1 MDHRGQVACHPR
13 GHEPT
18 GTKMDNLTN
27 TQIVK
32 LVEER
37 CLHPGPFEEFAA
49 RLLDLQVIRQT
60 YDVISD
66 ELFFY
71 SADQL
76 LLQFHATDLKGYSHS
91 QPFMIMEEFNSGVLE
106 KALEDFDAGKISVV
120 EFHRQLALSGIVY
133 VSVHIPTRK
142 IYYLSQ
148 DGQFYLES
156 F

>member
-1 MDHRGQVACHPR
+1 MN
-13 GHEPT
+13 
-18 GTKMDNLTN
+18 NLPN
-27 TQIVK
+27 AEI
-32 LVEER
+32 LSIVEER
-37 CLHPGPFEEFAA
+37 CLHPGPFEEFTA
-49 RLLDLQVIRQT
+49 RLLDLKVIRQT
-60 YDVISD
+60 YDVVSD

-76 LLQFHATDLKGYSHS
+76 LLQLHATDVKGYNHS
-91 QPFMIMEEFNSGVLE
+91 QPFVIADEFNSGILE

-120 EFHRQLALSGIVY
+120 EFHRQLASSGVVY
-133 VSVHIPTRK
+133 VSVHIPIRK

>member
-1 MDHRGQVACHPR
+1 
-13 GHEPT
+13 
-18 GTKMDNLTN
+18 MDNLPN
-27 TQIVK
+27 AQIIG

-37 CLHPGPFEEFAA
+37 CHHPGPFEEFTA

-60 YDVISD
+60 YDVVGD

-76 LLQFHATDLKGYSHS
+76 LLQLPATDVKGYSRS
-91 QPFMIMEEFNSGVLE
+91 FPFVVGEKFNQRMLE
-106 KALEDFDAGKISVV
+106 KALEDFDSGKLSVV
-120 EFHRQLALSGIVY
+120 EFHKQLALAGIVY
-133 VSVHIPTRK
+133 VSVHIPARK

-148 DGQFYLES
+148 DGQSYLEL

>member
-1 MDHRGQVACHPR
+1 M
-13 GHEPT
+13 E
-18 GTKMDNLTN
+18 NLAN
-27 TQIVK
+27 AQIISI
-32 LVEER
+32 VEER
-37 CLHPGPFEEFAA
+37 CLHPGPFEEFTA

-60 YDVISD
+60 YDVVSD

-76 LLQFHATDLKGYSHS
+76 LLQLHATDVKGYVHS
-91 QPFMIMEEFNSGVLE
+91 QPFVIAEEFNLRILE
-106 KALEDFDAGKISVV
+106 KSLEDFDSGKITVV
-120 EFHRQLALSGIVY
+120 EFHKQLASAGIVY

-148 DGQFYLES
+148 DGQFYLEC

>member
-1 MDHRGQVACHPR
+1 
-13 GHEPT
+13 
-18 GTKMDNLTN
+18 MDNLPN
-27 TQIVK
+27 AQIIK
-32 LVEER
+32 IVEER
-37 CLHPGPFEEFAA
+37 YLHPGPFEEFTA

-60 YDVISD
+60 YDVVSD

-76 LLQFHATDLKGYSHS
+76 LLRLPVADLKGYSHPA
-91 QPFMIMEEFNSGVLE
+91 PFVIREVFNQRILE
-106 KALEDFDAGKISVV
+106 KALEDFDSGKISVV
-120 EFHRQLALSGIVY
+120 EFHKQVASAGIVY

>member
-1 MDHRGQVACHPR
+1 MHSKPH
-13 GHEPT
+13 
-18 GTKMDNLTN
+18 
-27 TQIVK
+27 
-32 LVEER
+32 
-37 CLHPGPFEEFAA
+37 LHPGSFEEFTA

-60 YDVISD
+60 YDVITD

-76 LLQFHATDLKGYSHS
+76 LLQFPTTDLKGYTPSD
-91 QPFMIMEEFNSGVLE
+91 PFVIGEEFNLDMLE
-106 KALEDFDAGKISVV
+106 KALEDFDSGKISVT
-120 EFHRQLALSGIVY
+120 EFHKQVAASGIVY

>member
-1 MDHRGQVACHPR
+1 
-13 GHEPT
+13 
-18 GTKMDNLTN
+18 MDNLPI
-27 TQIVK
+27 TQIIS

-37 CLHPGPFEEFAA
+37 CLHPGPFEEFTA

-71 SADQL
+71 STDQL
-76 LLQFHATDLKGYSHS
+76 LLQLSATDVKGYSHS
-91 QPFMIMEEFNSGVLE
+91 QSFVFSKEFNLSMLE
-106 KALEDFDAGKISVV
+106 KALEDFDAKKISVAN
-120 EFHRQLALSGIVY
+120 FHRQLALSGIVY
-133 VSVHIPTRK
+133 VSVHIPARK

>member
-1 MDHRGQVACHPR
+1 
-13 GHEPT
+13 
-18 GTKMDNLTN
+18 MDNMP
-27 TQIVK
+27 IAKIISV
-32 LVEER
+32 VEER
-37 CLHPGPFEEFAA
+37 CQHPGSFEEFTA

-60 YDVISD
+60 YDVVRD

-76 LLQFHATDLKGYSHS
+76 LLQLPAADVKGYNRTV
-91 QPFMIMEEFNSGVLE
+91 PFVIGEEFNQSILE
-106 KALEDFDAGKISVV
+106 KALGNFDSGKISVV
-120 EFHRQLALSGIVY
+120 EFHNQLASAGIVY

>member
-1 MDHRGQVACHPR
+1 
-13 GHEPT
+13 
-18 GTKMDNLTN
+18 MDNLAN
-27 TQIVK
+27 AQIINI
-32 LVEER
+32 VEER
-37 CLHPGPFEEFAA
+37 CLHPGPFEEFIA
-49 RLLDLQVIRQT
+49 RLLDLQVVRQT
-60 YDVISD
+60 YDVVTD

-76 LLQFHATDLKGYSHS
+76 LLQLRAVDVKGYGHSH
-91 QPFMIMEEFNSGVLE
+91 PFVIAEEFDQHILE
-106 KALEDFDAGKISVV
+106 NALENFDSRKISVV
-120 EFHRQLALSGIVY
+120 EFHTQLASAGIVY

>member
-1 MDHRGQVACHPR
+1 
-13 GHEPT
+13 
-18 GTKMDNLTN
+18 MDNLPI
-27 TQIVK
+27 TQIISI
-32 LVEER
+32 VEER

-49 RLLDLQVIRQT
+49 RLLDLHVIRQT
-60 YDVISD
+60 YDVMSD

-76 LLQFHATDLKGYSHS
+76 LLQLSATDLKGYSHS
-91 QPFMIMEEFNSGVLE
+91 QPFVIAEEFNSLVLE
-106 KALEDFDAGKISVV
+106 KAFEDFDAGKMSVV
-120 EFHRQLALSGIVY
+120 DFHRQLALSGIVY
-133 VSVHIPTRK
+133 VSVHIPARK

>member
-1 MDHRGQVACHPR
+1 
-13 GHEPT
+13 
-18 GTKMDNLTN
+18 MDNLAN

-32 LVEER
+32 IVEER
-37 CLHPGPFEEFAA
+37 CLHPGPFEEFTA

-76 LLQFHATDLKGYSHS
+76 LLQLPAKDMKGYSHS
-91 QPFMIMEEFNSGVLE
+91 QPFVIAEEFNSSMLE
-106 KALEDFDAGKISVV
+106 KVLEDFDAGKISVV
-120 EFHRQLALSGIVY
+120 DFHRQLALSGIVY
-133 VSVHIPTRK
+133 VSVHIPARK

>member
-1 MDHRGQVACHPR
+1 
-13 GHEPT
+13 
-18 GTKMDNLTN
+18 MDNLAN
-27 TQIVK
+27 MQIINI
-32 LVEER
+32 VEER
-37 CLHPGPFEEFAA
+37 CLHPGPFEEFTA

-60 YDVISD
+60 YDVVSD

-76 LLQFHATDLKGYSHS
+76 LLQLHATDVKGYSHS
-91 QPFMIMEEFNSGVLE
+91 QPFVIAEEFNPRILE
-106 KALEDFDAGKISVV
+106 KSLEDFDSGKIPVV
-120 EFHRQLALSGIVY
+120 EFHKQLALAGIVY
-133 VSVHIPTRK
+133 VSVNIPTRK